1 MRGRR
6 GAGAL
11 AAAVC
16 LVAAGPAAA
25 GATGAPLP
33 ADGAPDAPLPATGKA
48 APPVAAP
55 SLRQGATAAKIVA
68 ATSARTRPGARA
80 GRVVWFAHTTTPWA
94 GGPQQLLVL
103 GSHDDAAGRRWL
115 RVLLPIRPN
124 GTSAWIPRD
133 RVRLLRLRT
142 WISVSL
148 RRRTVTLY
156 RNGRRLARS
165 RAVIGAPATPTP
177 RGLAAVYER
186 AAQRPADGFLGPWA
200 LHLTALSDVLDD
212 YGGGPGRVA
221 IHGRDG
227 ASLLDPLGSA
237 RSHGCIRISD
247 RAVRRLARLAPPGT
261 PVRIR

>member
-1 MRGRR
+1 
-6 GAGAL
+6 
-11 AAAVC
+11 V
-16 LVAAGPAAA
+16 
-25 GATGAPLP
+25 
-33 ADGAPDAPLPATGKA
+33 
-48 APPVAAP
+48 
-55 SLRQGATAAKIVA
+55 AKIVA
-68 ATSARTRPGARA
+68 ATSARTRPGPRA
-80 GRVVWFAHTTTPWA
+80 GRILWPVRTSTPWA

-103 GSHDDAAGRRWL
+103 GSRDDAGGRRWL

-133 RVRLLRLRT
+133 QVRLLPVRT
-142 WISVSL
+142 WIAVSL
-148 RRRTVTLY
+148 RHRTVTLY
-156 RNGRRLARS
+156 RNGRRVARS

-186 AAQRPADGFLGPWA
+186 VAQKPAHGFLGPWA
-200 LHLTALSDVLDD
+200 LHLTALSGVLDD

-227 ASLLDPLGSA
+227 ASFLDPLGSA
-237 RSHGCIRISD
+237 RSHGCIRISN